1 MAGIKHSPRRPGRRS
16 LLASDSRFT
25 TQDVLDVMGTPLAR
39 APLPDDPVLLE
50 LDLVQCDRESF
61 RCDGGAG

>member
-1 MAGIKHSPRRPGRRS
+1 
-16 LLASDSRFT
+16 
-25 TQDVLDVMGTPLAR
+25 VLDVMGTPLAR